1 MINIAQGNETVT
13 SVAGIGLVGGLL
25 RQCPSLGRLD
35 ALLLKRTKH
44 GRIPH
49 SRVVVCHICLAAL
62 GMNDYADVEDFAA
75 GANVAASRCACKELP
90 HCF

>member
-1 MINIAQGNETVT
+1 MPQPG
-13 SVAGIGLVGGLL
+13 
-25 RQCPSLGRLD
+25 GRLD
-35 ALLLKRTKH
+35 ALRLERTKH

-49 SRVVVCHICLAAL
+49 SRVVLCDICLAAL